1 MQTNAQTQHLGK
13 NIDFENISEVLRVIS
28 HPTRLQILYELRN
41 GKKCVC
47 QLLSEIPVSQSNL
60 SQHLSVLKL
69 AGLVKDKRQ
78 GNMVEYELTDN
89 KLTQQVISCLENT

>member
-1 MQTNAQTQHLGK
+1 MKTEKLQK
-13 NIDFENISEVLRVIS
+13 NIDFENISEIFRIVS

-78 GNMVEYELTDN
+78 GNMVEYELSEN
-89 KLTQQVISCLENT
+89 KFIQQIISCIENL

>member
-1 MQTNAQTQHLGK
+1 MQTEK
-13 NIDFENISEVLRVIS
+13 VEKSIDLENIAEIMRIIS
-28 HPTRLQILYELRN
+28 HPTRLRILYKLRD

-78 GNMVEYELTDN
+78 GNMVEYELSDN
-89 KLTQQVISCLENT
+89 KFIQRVISCIEDMIK

>member
-1 MQTNAQTQHLGK
+1 MRTEKLQK
-13 NIDFENISEVLRVIS
+13 NIDFENLSEIFRIVS

-78 GNMVEYELTDN
+78 GNMVEYELSEN
-89 KLTQQVISCLENT
+89 KFIQQIISCIENL

>member
-1 MQTNAQTQHLGK
+1 MPIEK
-13 NIDFENISEVLRVIS
+13 VEKSIDFENIAEILRIVS
-28 HPTRLQILYELRN
+28 HPTRLQILYELRG

-78 GNMVEYELTDN
+78 GNMVEYELSDN
-89 KLTQQVISCLENT
+89 KFIQRVISCVENI